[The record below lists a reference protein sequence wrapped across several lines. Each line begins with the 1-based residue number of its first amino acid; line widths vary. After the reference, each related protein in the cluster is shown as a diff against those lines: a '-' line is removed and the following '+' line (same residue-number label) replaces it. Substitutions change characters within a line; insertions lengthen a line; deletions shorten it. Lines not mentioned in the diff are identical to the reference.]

1 LNGRNGKAIFMS
13 MRSPRGVERRALA
26 AGLVSISLLLLSPI
40 AEAQEKWL
48 SVPPTPEL
56 PLQVSG
62 GHVDRKD
69 ALLWYATYGDETK
82 PAVLLLHGGG
92 GSSDYWGH
100 LIRDLMR
107 DYRVVVFD
115 CRGQGRSTNEAVAIS
130 YTQMADDAL
139 AVLNQLEIKQTSVV
153 GWSDGANIG
162 FYLALKHPQR
172 ISALVAFAGNARPDG
187 YQPNQNPAAMNVYM
201 AATNAEYR
209 KLSPHPDQR
218 ARTMRLLGA
227 MWKTQ
232 PVLSAADLGA
242 IRVRTAILHAE
253 HDEIIRRSHA
263 AEIAK
268 HIPGARFV
276 LLRGVSHFALLQDP
290 EGFNKTVRAYLGR

>member
-1 LNGRNGKAIFMS
+1 LTLSARLLFL
-13 MRSPRGVERRALA
+13 ALF
-26 AGLVSISLLLLSPI
+26 LLPAV
-40 AEAQEKWL
+40 AEAQQRWL
-48 SVPPTPEL
+48 SVPRTPTL
-56 PLQVSG
+56 PDQTSS

-115 CRGQGRSTNEAVAIS
+115 CRGQGRSTNDAALIS
-130 YTQMADDAL
+130 YEQMAQDAA
-139 AVLNQLEIKQTSVV
+139 AVLDQLGIEQASVV

-162 FYLALKHPQR
+162 FYLALQHPKR
-172 ISALVAFAGNARPDG
+172 VTALVAFAGNATPAG
-187 YQPNQNPAAMNVYM
+187 YQPNTNSSTMQAYGD
-201 AATNAEYR
+201 ATRAEYQQ
-209 KLSPHPDQR
+209 LSPHPKKSGEVS
-218 ARTMRLLGA
+218 RLLSL

-232 PVLSAADLGA
+232 PALTPKDLAA
-242 IRVRTAILHAE
+242 IKVRTAIFHAE
-253 HDEIIRRSHA
+253 HDEVIRRAHS
-263 AEIAK
+263 EELAK
-268 HIPGARFV
+268 QIPNAKFV

-290 EGFNKTVRAYLGR
+290 KGFNDAVRAFLAAR